1 VAGISSLGTPVIAAL
16 LAWPIFGERPPP
28 VEGLGM
34 ILILCGLVVVARAA
48 GRPPPRPLPV

>member
-1 VAGISSLGTPVIAAL
+1 MSSLGTPVIAAL

-34 ILILCGLVVVARAA
+34 ALILCGLVGSRAA
-48 GRPPPRPLPV
+48 GQDPAAPPLPV